1 MDQAARFAF
10 LAPAAG
16 YDLRAV
22 KVCLR
27 NSLGGLYLIENFSDL
42 LAN

>member
-16 YDLRAV
+16 YDVGAA
-22 KVCLR
+22 KVCLSR
-27 NSLGGLYLIENFSDL
+27 PLGGLYLIENF
-42 LAN
+42 